1 MKFFLMSA
9 CILLLG
15 SGLNAQ
21 VDDCLEK
28 DSISC
33 LQLTIFRQ
41 AKSFFDNPNIELV
54 GGVSLMK
61 SNEGRQG
68 KSIEDNS
75 VAVETAPSVEARNG
89 EMGTYFME
97 SAKKF
102 FAERSLNFNFVD
114 TARSVA
120 RAIPDDIK
128 ADISEIVTE
137 ARTLKKKKT
146 LKKLLPLIKI
156 VGVKIALL
164 VVGSLFGIFVMAK
177 KALFVSGLAFLI
189 SLVSGA
195 GAASGLLGRFSGLFG
210 GKSSGSGSGH
220 GSGQTTTYIVSSE
233 PASYSSGSSAGWSS
247 GGSNAGWSSSGSGW
261 DTNGAYSSPVAQ
273 YAAYRGQPQA
283 AQQQQ

>member
-54 GGVSLMK
+54 GGVSLLK

-75 VAVETAPSVEARNG
+75 VAVESAPTVEARNG
-89 EMGTYFME
+89 EMGTYFMD

-102 FAERSLNFNFVD
+102 FAERSLNFNLVN

-137 ARTLKKKKT
+137 ARTLKKKKS
-146 LKKLLPLIKI
+146 LKKLLPLLKI
-156 VGVKIALL
+156 VGVKVAVLA
-164 VVGSLFGIFVMAK
+164 VGGLFGLLFLAK
-177 KALFVSGLAFLI
+177 KALVISVIAFVLALAN
-189 SLVSGA
+189 GA
-195 GAASGLLGRFSGLFG
+195 GAATGLLGRFSGLFG

-220 GSGQTTTYIVSSE
+220 GS
-233 PASYSSGSSAGWSS
+233 YSSGSYS
-247 GGSNAGWSSSGSGW
+247 GSNGWASSGSEW
-261 DTNGAYSSPVAQ
+261 DPHGAYSSPVAQ
-273 YAAYRGQPQA
+273 YVAYNGQQQ